1 MAYVNGNRR
10 ISPLDINKNVT
21 IGVAFPLD
29 NVNMFKGT
37 QTLKEQVKSNLINL
51 LLTEPGERVNEPN
64 FGVGLKNLLF
74 EPNLDVEI
82 LKEKINTQIEF
93 YIPTISLSGVDVNSI
108 EDEYKLFIVISYS
121 FDENKVYLTISYRF
135 NLDGTT
141 DALTTTFE

>member
-1 MAYVNGNRR
+1 MAYINGNRR

-37 QTLKEQVKSNLINL
+37 QTVKEQVKSNLINL

-64 FGVGLKNLLF
+64 FGVGLKKLLF
-74 EPNLDVEI
+74 EQNPDIEI

-93 YIPTISLSGVDVNSI
+93 YIPSISLSDVNVNF
-108 EDEYKLFIVISYS
+108 EDNEYLLYIIISYS
-121 FDENKVYLTISYRF
+121 F
-135 NLDGTT
+135 NLDGAK
-141 DALTTTFE
+141 DAIQLNFNSSYFPRGNG

>member
-108 EDEYKLFIVISYS
+108 EDEYKLFIIISYS
-121 FDENKVYLTISYRF
+121 F
-135 NLDGTT
+135 NLDGSS
-141 DALTTTFE
+141 DAIQLNFNSSYFPRGNG

>member
-121 FDENKVYLTISYRF
+121 F
-135 NLDGTT
+135 NLDGSSDTIQ
-141 DALTTTFE
+141 LNFNSSYFPRGNG